1 MTFKEGELMKEDLK
15 KEIESWLVR
24 LGYSFNRGL
33 YGKVAKMSFYRP
45 SYKVMADIVL
55 DSIKIT
61 NPDLNPNEAWSY
73 TTNFVNGMKG
83 NLITNNNYFQ
93 SALKNGLY
101 NRINNKQDNEI
112 HLLSSRN
119 GFEKNSYTYLK
130 NIRISNGKENKIF
143 DFTLLINGFP
153 IILIKVIDKNE
164 LSFKRAFIDLET
176 DFEEFPM
183 FFNFNKLI
191 LVTDGTTYKLGSI
204 FDFPE
209 DYLTFEASSTSSSG
223 KTDYSFKE
231 LEEVLSSQN
240 ILDFLKNNKDSSQ
253 VLEYIENKAKR
264 SEELE
269 RPTRQDLNLEN
280 VTLDKDNGFI
290 KDEKEDIEAYEE
302 DEELN
307 FLAGIFNP
315 DLEEVLESDDFKKRL
330 EKAREVPDFK
340 ENKAYIEEIQ
350 NSEDMGVVETFVKA
364 NERLVLKEV
373 SRYLRY
379 QTTSVDFD
387 DLYQLGYIGLLKAAK
402 RFDLSMDNE
411 FSTYAIYWIR
421 QTIMRGIQDD
431 SLVIRVPA
439 HRWDSLSKLKR
450 LESAS
455 EINFN
460 KVDYEWISKE
470 LDISME
476 KLLELIIIR
485 NTFMNNTSL
494 DIPVGVDEDTNLG
507 DFIADNDYSV
517 EDLIISSNLKDNL
530 NELLGTLD
538 PRSRA
543 VIIKRFGLNSG
554 EPMTLEQVGKEFDV
568 TRERIRQIEAKA
580 LRKLRHPSRI
590 KKLKD
595 YCEG

>member
-1 MTFKEGELMKEDLK
+1 MKEDLK
-15 KEIESWLVR
+15 KEIESWLEAI
-24 LGYSFNRGL
+24 GYSFDREL

-55 DSIKIT
+55 NSIKIT

-73 TTNFVNGMKG
+73 TRNFVNGMKG

-93 SALKNGLY
+93 SVLRDGLY
-101 NRINNKQDNEI
+101 NRVNNIQDNEI

-119 GFEKNSYTYLK
+119 GFEKNSYAYLK
-130 NIRISNGKENKIF
+130 DIRISNNRENKIF
-143 DFTLLINGFP
+143 DFILLINGFP
-153 IILIKVIDKNE
+153 LILIKLVEKNE
-164 LSFKRAFIDLET
+164 LSFERDFIDLET
-176 DFEEFPM
+176 DFEKFSM
-183 FFNFNKLI
+183 FFNFNKFI

-209 DYLTFEASSTSSSG
+209 DYLTFEADSINSSEEA
-223 KTDYSFKE
+223 DYSFKQ
-231 LEEVLSSQN
+231 LEDILSSQN

-253 VLEYIENKAKR
+253 VLEYIKNKSKIIKDI
-264 SEELE
+264 EEVKG
-269 RPTRQDLNLEN
+269 QDFDFKK
-280 VTLDKDNGFI
+280 VALDKKREFI
-290 KDEKEDIEAYEE
+290 KDEKDDIEAYEE

-307 FLAGIFNP
+307 FLAEIFNP

-330 EKAREVPDFK
+330 EKVREVPDFK

-350 NSEDMGVVETFVKA
+350 NNEDMGVVETFVKA

-431 SLVIRVPA
+431 SLVIRLPV

-450 LESAS
+450 LESVS
-455 EINFN
+455 ETSFN
-460 KVDYEWISKE
+460 KIDYEWISEE
-470 LDISME
+470 LDLSME

-507 DFIADNDYSV
+507 DFISDDYSI
-517 EDLIISSNLKDNL
+517 EDLIISSDLKNNL
-530 NELLGTLD
+530 NELLDTLD

-543 VIIKRFGLNSG
+543 VIIKRFGLNGG
-554 EPMTLEQVGKEFDV
+554 EPMSLEEIGKEFDV

-580 LRKLRHPSRI
+580 LRKLRYPTRI

>member
-1 MTFKEGELMKEDLK
+1 MEEDLK
-15 KEIESWLVR
+15 NKKESWLIT
-24 LGYSFNRGL
+24 LGYSCDREL

-101 NRINNKQDNEI
+101 NRINNKQNNEI

-209 DYLTFEASSTSSSG
+209 DYLTFEASSTSSSE
-223 KTDYSFKE
+223 KSDYSFKK
-231 LEEVLSSQN
+231 LEDMLSSQN

-253 VLEYIENKAKR
+253 INEYIKNKSKR
-264 SEELE
+264 IEELD
-269 RPTRQDLNLEN
+269 RPIRQDLDLEN
-280 VTLDKDNGFI
+280 ETLDKENESI
-290 KDEKEDIEAYEE
+290 KGEKEDIESY
-302 DEELN
+302 EELN
-307 FLAGIFNP
+307 FLAELFNS

-350 NSEDMGVVETFVKA
+350 NSKDMDVVETFVKA

-373 SRYLRY
+373 NRYLRY
-379 QTTSVDFD
+379 QTTSMDFD
-387 DLYQLGYIGLLKAAK
+387 DLYQLGYIGLLKAAE
-402 RFDLSMDNE
+402 RYDLNMDNE

-421 QTIMRGIQDD
+421 QVIMRGIQDD
-431 SLVIRVPA
+431 SLVIRLPV
-439 HRWDSLSKLKR
+439 HRWGSLSKLKR
-450 LESAS
+450 LESIS
-455 EINFN
+455 ESNF
-460 KVDYEWISKE
+460 KGIDYEWISDQ
-470 LDISME
+470 LGLTME
-476 KLLELIIIR
+476 KTLELIMIR

-507 DFIADNDYSV
+507 DFIADDDYSV
-517 EDLIISSNLKDNL
+517 EDLIISSDLKDNL
-530 NELLGTLD
+530 NELLDTLD

>member
-1 MTFKEGELMKEDLK
+1 MKEDLK

>member
-1 MTFKEGELMKEDLK
+1 MKEDLK
-15 KEIESWLVR
+15 NEIESWLEAI
-24 LGYSFNRGL
+24 GYSFDREL

-55 DSIKIT
+55 NSIKIT

-73 TTNFVNGMKG
+73 TRNFVNGMKG

-93 SALKNGLY
+93 SVLRDGLY
-101 NRINNKQDNEI
+101 NRVNNIQDNEI

-119 GFEKNSYTYLK
+119 GFEKNSYAYLK
-130 NIRISNGKENKIF
+130 DIRISNNRENKIF
-143 DFTLLINGFP
+143 DFILLINGFP
-153 IILIKVIDKNE
+153 LILIKLVEKNE
-164 LSFKRAFIDLET
+164 LSFERDFIDLET
-176 DFEEFPM
+176 DFEKFSM
-183 FFNFNKLI
+183 FFNFNKFI

-209 DYLTFEASSTSSSG
+209 DYLTFEADSINSSEEA
-223 KTDYSFKE
+223 DYSFKQ
-231 LEEVLSSQN
+231 LEDILSSQN

-253 VLEYIENKAKR
+253 VLEYIKNKSKIIKDI
-264 SEELE
+264 EEVKG
-269 RPTRQDLNLEN
+269 QDFDFKK
-280 VTLDKDNGFI
+280 VALDKKREFI
-290 KDEKEDIEAYEE
+290 KDEKDDIEAYEE

-307 FLAGIFNP
+307 FLAEIFNP

-330 EKAREVPDFK
+330 EKVREVPDFK

-350 NSEDMGVVETFVKA
+350 NNEDMGVVETFVKA

-431 SLVIRVPA
+431 SLVIRLPV

-450 LESAS
+450 LESVS
-455 EINFN
+455 ETSFN
-460 KVDYEWISKE
+460 KIDYEWISEE
-470 LDISME
+470 LDLSME

-507 DFIADNDYSV
+507 DFIADDYSI
-517 EDLIISSNLKDNL
+517 EDLIISSDLKNNL
-530 NELLGTLD
+530 NELLDTLD

-543 VIIKRFGLNSG
+543 VIIKRFGLNGG
-554 EPMTLEQVGKEFDV
+554 EPMTLEEIGKEFDV

-580 LRKLRHPSRI
+580 LRKLRHPTRI

>member
-1 MTFKEGELMKEDLK
+1 MKEDLK
-15 KEIESWLVR
+15 KEIKSWLVR
-24 LGYSFNRGL
+24 LDYSFNREL
-33 YGKVAKMSFYRP
+33 YSKVAKMSFYRP
-45 SYKVMADIVL
+45 SYKDMANIVL
-55 DSIKIT
+55 NSIKTT

-73 TTNFVNGMKG
+73 TTHFVNGMKG

-93 SALKNGLY
+93 SVLRNGLY
-101 NRINNKQDNEI
+101 SPVNNIQDKEL
-112 HLLSSRN
+112 HLLSSTN
-119 GFEKNSYTYLK
+119 GLEKNSYNYLN
-130 NIRISNGKENKIF
+130 NIRISNSREHKIF
-143 DFTLLINGFP
+143 DFILLINEFP
-153 IILIKVIDKNE
+153 LILIKLTEKNE
-164 LSFKRAFIDLET
+164 LSLERAFIDLET

-183 FFNFNKLI
+183 FFNFNKFI
-191 LVTDGTTYKLGSI
+191 LLTDGSTYKLGSI

-209 DYLTFEASSTSSSG
+209 DYLTF
-223 KTDYSFKE
+223 KTDSIDYCGEFDYSFKQ
-231 LEEVLSSQN
+231 LEELLSSQN

-253 VLEYIENKAKR
+253 VLEYIKNKSKIIKDI
-264 SEELE
+264 EEVKG
-269 RPTRQDLNLEN
+269 QDFDFKK
-280 VTLDKDNGFI
+280 VALDKKREFI
-290 KDEKEDIEAYEE
+290 KDEKDDIEAYEE

-307 FLAGIFNP
+307 FLAEIFNP

-330 EKAREVPDFK
+330 EKVREVPDFK

-350 NSEDMGVVETFVKA
+350 NNEDMGVVETFVKA

-431 SLVIRVPA
+431 SLVIRLPV

-450 LESAS
+450 LESVS
-455 EINFN
+455 ETSFN
-460 KVDYEWISKE
+460 KIDYEWISEE
-470 LDISME
+470 LDLSME

-507 DFIADNDYSV
+507 DFIADDYSI
-517 EDLIISSNLKDNL
+517 EDLIISSDLKNNL
-530 NELLGTLD
+530 NELLDTLD

-543 VIIKRFGLNSG
+543 VIIKRFGLNGG
-554 EPMTLEQVGKEFDV
+554 EPMTLEEIGKEFDV

-580 LRKLRHPSRI
+580 LRKLRHPTRI

>member
-1 MTFKEGELMKEDLK
+1 MKEDLK
-15 KEIESWLVR
+15 NEIESWLEAI
-24 LGYSFNRGL
+24 GYSFDREL

-55 DSIKIT
+55 NSIKIT

-73 TTNFVNGMKG
+73 TRNFVNGMKG

-93 SALKNGLY
+93 SVLRDGLY
-101 NRINNKQDNEI
+101 NRVNNIQDNDI

-119 GFEKNSYTYLK
+119 GFEKNSYAYLK
-130 NIRISNGKENKIF
+130 DIRISNNKENKIF
-143 DFTLLINGFP
+143 DFILLINGFP
-153 IILIKVIDKNE
+153 LILIKLVEKNE
-164 LSFKRAFIDLET
+164 LSFERDFIDLET
-176 DFEEFPM
+176 DFEKFSM
-183 FFNFNKLI
+183 FFNFNKFI

-209 DYLTFEASSTSSSG
+209 DYLTFEADSINSSEEA
-223 KTDYSFKE
+223 DYSFKQ
-231 LEEVLSSQN
+231 LEDILSSQN

-253 VLEYIENKAKR
+253 VLEYIKNKSKIIKDI
-264 SEELE
+264 EEVKG
-269 RPTRQDLNLEN
+269 QDFDFKK
-280 VTLDKDNGFI
+280 VALDKKREFI
-290 KDEKEDIEAYEE
+290 KDEKDDIEAYEE

-307 FLAGIFNP
+307 FLAEIFNP

-330 EKAREVPDFK
+330 EKVREVPDFK

-350 NSEDMGVVETFVKA
+350 NNEDMGVVETFVKA

-431 SLVIRVPA
+431 SLVIRLPV

-450 LESAS
+450 LESVS
-455 EINFN
+455 ETSFN
-460 KVDYEWISKE
+460 KIDYEWISEE
-470 LDISME
+470 LDLSME

-507 DFIADNDYSV
+507 DFISDDYSI
-517 EDLIISSNLKDNL
+517 EDLIISSDLKNNL
-530 NELLGTLD
+530 NELLDTLD

-543 VIIKRFGLNSG
+543 VIIKRFGLNGG
-554 EPMTLEQVGKEFDV
+554 EPMTLEEIGKEFDV

-580 LRKLRHPSRI
+580 LRKLRYPTRI

>member
-1 MTFKEGELMKEDLK
+1 MKEDLK
-15 KEIESWLVR
+15 KEIESWLEAI
-24 LGYSFNRGL
+24 GYSFDREL

-55 DSIKIT
+55 NSIKIT

-73 TTNFVNGMKG
+73 TRNFVNGMKG

-93 SALKNGLY
+93 SVLRDGLY
-101 NRINNKQDNEI
+101 NRVNNIQDNEI

-119 GFEKNSYTYLK
+119 GFEKNSYAYLK
-130 NIRISNGKENKIF
+130 DIRISNNRENKIF
-143 DFTLLINGFP
+143 DFILLINGFP
-153 IILIKVIDKNE
+153 LILIKLVEKNE
-164 LSFKRAFIDLET
+164 LSFERDFIDLET
-176 DFEEFPM
+176 DFEKFSM
-183 FFNFNKLI
+183 FFNFNKFI

-209 DYLTFEASSTSSSG
+209 DYLTFEADSINSSEEA
-223 KTDYSFKE
+223 DYSFKQ
-231 LEEVLSSQN
+231 LEDILSSQN

-253 VLEYIENKAKR
+253 VLEYIKNKSKIIKDI
-264 SEELE
+264 EEVKG
-269 RPTRQDLNLEN
+269 QDFDFKK
-280 VTLDKDNGFI
+280 VALDKKREFI
-290 KDEKEDIEAYEE
+290 KDEKDDIEAYEE

-307 FLAGIFNP
+307 FLAEIFNP

-330 EKAREVPDFK
+330 EKVREVPDFK

-350 NSEDMGVVETFVKA
+350 NNEDMGVVETFVKA

-431 SLVIRVPA
+431 SLVIRLPV

-450 LESAS
+450 LESVS
-455 EINFN
+455 ETSFN
-460 KVDYEWISKE
+460 KIDYEWISEE
-470 LDISME
+470 LDLSME

-507 DFIADNDYSV
+507 DFIADDYSI
-517 EDLIISSNLKDNL
+517 EDLIISSDLKNNL
-530 NELLGTLD
+530 NELLDTLD

-543 VIIKRFGLNSG
+543 VIIKRFGLNGG
-554 EPMTLEQVGKEFDV
+554 EPMTLEEIGKEFDV

-580 LRKLRHPSRI
+580 LRKLRYPTRI

>member
-1 MTFKEGELMKEDLK
+1 MKEDLK
-15 KEIESWLVR
+15 KEIESWLEAI
-24 LGYSFNRGL
+24 GYSFDREL

-55 DSIKIT
+55 NSIKIT

-73 TTNFVNGMKG
+73 TRNFVNGMKG

-93 SALKNGLY
+93 SVLRDGLY
-101 NRINNKQDNEI
+101 NRVNNIQDNEI

-119 GFEKNSYTYLK
+119 GFEKNSYAYLK
-130 NIRISNGKENKIF
+130 DIRISNNRENKIF
-143 DFTLLINGFP
+143 DFILLINGFP
-153 IILIKVIDKNE
+153 LILIKLVEKNE
-164 LSFKRAFIDLET
+164 LSFERDFIDLET
-176 DFEEFPM
+176 DFEKFSM
-183 FFNFNKLI
+183 FFNFNKFI

-209 DYLTFEASSTSSSG
+209 DYLTFEADSINSSEEA
-223 KTDYSFKE
+223 DYSFKQ
-231 LEEVLSSQN
+231 LEDILSSQN

-253 VLEYIENKAKR
+253 VLEYIKNKSKIIKDI
-264 SEELE
+264 EEVKG
-269 RPTRQDLNLEN
+269 QDFDFKK
-280 VTLDKDNGFI
+280 VALDKKREFI
-290 KDEKEDIEAYEE
+290 KDEKDDIEAYEE

-307 FLAGIFNP
+307 FLAEIFNP

-330 EKAREVPDFK
+330 EKVREVPDFK

-431 SLVIRVPA
+431 SLVIRLPV

-450 LESAS
+450 LESVS
-455 EINFN
+455 ETSFN
-460 KVDYEWISKE
+460 KIDYEWISEE
-470 LDISME
+470 LDLSME

-507 DFIADNDYSV
+507 DFIADDYSI
-517 EDLIISSNLKDNL
+517 EDLIISSDLKNNL
-530 NELLGTLD
+530 NELLDTLD

-543 VIIKRFGLNSG
+543 VIIKRFGLNGG
-554 EPMTLEQVGKEFDV
+554 EPMTLEEIGKEFDV

-580 LRKLRHPSRI
+580 LRKLRHPTRI

>member
-1 MTFKEGELMKEDLK
+1 MKEDLK
-15 KEIESWLVR
+15 KEIESWLEAI
-24 LGYSFNRGL
+24 GYSFDREL

-55 DSIKIT
+55 NSIKIT

-73 TTNFVNGMKG
+73 TRNFVNGMKG

-93 SALKNGLY
+93 SVLRDGLY
-101 NRINNKQDNEI
+101 NRVNNIQDNEI

-119 GFEKNSYTYLK
+119 GFEKNSYAYLK
-130 NIRISNGKENKIF
+130 DIRISNNRENKIF
-143 DFTLLINGFP
+143 DFILLINGFP
-153 IILIKVIDKNE
+153 LILIKLVEKNE
-164 LSFKRAFIDLET
+164 LSFERDFIDLET
-176 DFEEFPM
+176 DFEKFSM
-183 FFNFNKLI
+183 FFNFNKFI

-209 DYLTFEASSTSSSG
+209 DYLTFEADSINSSEEA
-223 KTDYSFKE
+223 DYSFKQ
-231 LEEVLSSQN
+231 LEDILSSQN

-253 VLEYIENKAKR
+253 VLEYIKNKSKIIKDI
-264 SEELE
+264 EEVKG
-269 RPTRQDLNLEN
+269 QDFDFKK
-280 VTLDKDNGFI
+280 VALDKKREFI
-290 KDEKEDIEAYEE
+290 KDEKDDIEAYEE

-307 FLAGIFNP
+307 FLAEIFNP

-330 EKAREVPDFK
+330 EKVREVPDFK

-350 NSEDMGVVETFVKA
+350 NNEDMGVVETFVKA

-431 SLVIRVPA
+431 SLVIRLPV

-450 LESAS
+450 LESVS
-455 EINFN
+455 ETSFN
-460 KVDYEWISKE
+460 KIDYEWISEE
-470 LDISME
+470 LDLSME

-507 DFIADNDYSV
+507 DFIADDYSI
-517 EDLIISSNLKDNL
+517 EDLIISSDLKNNL
-530 NELLGTLD
+530 NELLDTLD

-543 VIIKRFGLNSG
+543 VIIKRFGLNGG
-554 EPMTLEQVGKEFDV
+554 EPMTLEEIGKEFDV

-580 LRKLRHPSRI
+580 LRKLRHPTRI

>member
-1 MTFKEGELMKEDLK
+1 MKEDLK

-364 NERLVLKEV
+364 NERLVLKDV

>member
-1 MTFKEGELMKEDLK
+1 MKEDLK
-15 KEIESWLVR
+15 NEIESWLEAI
-24 LGYSFNRGL
+24 GYSFDREL

-55 DSIKIT
+55 NSIKIT

-73 TTNFVNGMKG
+73 TRNFVNGMKG

-93 SALKNGLY
+93 SVLRDGLY
-101 NRINNKQDNEI
+101 NRVNNIQDNDI

-119 GFEKNSYTYLK
+119 GFEKNSYAYLK
-130 NIRISNGKENKIF
+130 DIRISNNRENKIF
-143 DFTLLINGFP
+143 DFILLINGFP
-153 IILIKVIDKNE
+153 LILIKLVEKNE
-164 LSFKRAFIDLET
+164 LSFERDFIDLET
-176 DFEEFPM
+176 DFEKFSM
-183 FFNFNKLI
+183 FFNFNKFI

-209 DYLTFEASSTSSSG
+209 DYLTFEADSINSSEEA
-223 KTDYSFKE
+223 DYSFKQ
-231 LEEVLSSQN
+231 LEDILSSQN

-253 VLEYIENKAKR
+253 VLEYIKNKSKIIKDI
-264 SEELE
+264 EEVKG
-269 RPTRQDLNLEN
+269 QDFDFKK
-280 VTLDKDNGFI
+280 VALDKKREFI
-290 KDEKEDIEAYEE
+290 KDEKDDIEAYEE

-307 FLAGIFNP
+307 FLAEIFNP

-330 EKAREVPDFK
+330 EKVREVPDFK

-350 NSEDMGVVETFVKA
+350 NNEDMGVVETFVKA

-431 SLVIRVPA
+431 SLVIRLPV

-450 LESAS
+450 LESVS
-455 EINFN
+455 ETSFN
-460 KVDYEWISKE
+460 KIDYEWISEE
-470 LDISME
+470 LDLSME

-507 DFIADNDYSV
+507 DFIADDYSI
-517 EDLIISSNLKDNL
+517 EDLIISSDLKNNL
-530 NELLGTLD
+530 NELLDTLD

-543 VIIKRFGLNSG
+543 VIIKRFGLNGG
-554 EPMTLEQVGKEFDV
+554 EPMTLEEIGKEFDV

-580 LRKLRHPSRI
+580 LRKLRHPTRI

>member
-1 MTFKEGELMKEDLK
+1 MKEDLK
-15 KEIESWLVR
+15 KEIESWLEAI
-24 LGYSFNRGL
+24 GYSFDREL

-55 DSIKIT
+55 NSIKIT

-73 TTNFVNGMKG
+73 TRNFVNGMKG

-93 SALKNGLY
+93 SVLRDGLY
-101 NRINNKQDNEI
+101 NRVNNIQDNDI

-119 GFEKNSYTYLK
+119 GFEKNSYAYLK
-130 NIRISNGKENKIF
+130 DIRISNNRENKIF
-143 DFTLLINGFP
+143 DFILLINGFP
-153 IILIKVIDKNE
+153 LILIKLVEKNE
-164 LSFKRAFIDLET
+164 LSFERDFIDLET
-176 DFEEFPM
+176 DFEKFSM
-183 FFNFNKLI
+183 FFNFNKFI

-209 DYLTFEASSTSSSG
+209 DYLTFEADSINSSEEA
-223 KTDYSFKE
+223 DYSFKQ
-231 LEEVLSSQN
+231 LEDILSSQN

-253 VLEYIENKAKR
+253 VLEYIKNKSKIIKDI
-264 SEELE
+264 EEVKG
-269 RPTRQDLNLEN
+269 QDFDFKK
-280 VTLDKDNGFI
+280 VALDKKREFI
-290 KDEKEDIEAYEE
+290 KDEKDDIEAYEE

-307 FLAGIFNP
+307 FLAEIFNP

-330 EKAREVPDFK
+330 EKVREVPDFK

-350 NSEDMGVVETFVKA
+350 NNEDMGVVETFVKA

-431 SLVIRVPA
+431 SLVIRLPV

-450 LESAS
+450 LESVS
-455 EINFN
+455 ETSFN
-460 KVDYEWISKE
+460 KIDYEWISEE
-470 LDISME
+470 LDLSME

-507 DFIADNDYSV
+507 DFIADDYSI
-517 EDLIISSNLKDNL
+517 EDLIISSDLKNNL
-530 NELLGTLD
+530 NELLDTLD

-543 VIIKRFGLNSG
+543 VIIKRFGLNGG
-554 EPMTLEQVGKEFDV
+554 EPMTLEEIGKEFDV

-580 LRKLRHPSRI
+580 LRKLRHPTRI

>member
-1 MTFKEGELMKEDLK
+1 MKEDLK

-33 YGKVAKMSFYRP
+33 YSKVAKMSFYRP
-45 SYKVMADIVL
+45 SYKDMANIVL
-55 DSIKIT
+55 NSIKTT

-73 TTNFVNGMKG
+73 TTHFVNGMKG

-93 SALKNGLY
+93 SVLRDGLY
-101 NRINNKQDNEI
+101 SPVNNIQDKDL
-112 HLLSSRN
+112 HLLSSTN
-119 GFEKNSYTYLK
+119 GLEKNSYNYLN
-130 NIRISNGKENKIF
+130 NIRISNSREHKIF
-143 DFTLLINGFP
+143 DFILLINEFP
-153 IILIKVIDKNE
+153 LILIKLIEKND
-164 LSFKRAFIDLET
+164 LSLERAFIDLET

-183 FFNFNKLI
+183 FFNFNKFI
-191 LVTDGTTYKLGSI
+191 LLTDGSNYKLGSI
-204 FDFPE
+204 FDFTE
-209 DYLTFEASSTSSSG
+209 DYLTFEVNSVSSSG

-330 EKAREVPDFK
+330 EKVREVPDFK

-460 KVDYEWISKE
+460 KVDYEWIRKE

>member
-1 MTFKEGELMKEDLK
+1 MKEDLK
-15 KEIESWLVR
+15 KEIESWLEAI
-24 LGYSFNRGL
+24 GYSFDREL

-55 DSIKIT
+55 NSIKIT

-73 TTNFVNGMKG
+73 TRNFVNGMKG

-93 SALKNGLY
+93 SVLRDGLY
-101 NRINNKQDNEI
+101 NRVNNIQDNEI

-119 GFEKNSYTYLK
+119 GFEKNSYAYLK
-130 NIRISNGKENKIF
+130 DIRISNNRENKIF
-143 DFTLLINGFP
+143 DFILLINGFP
-153 IILIKVIDKNE
+153 LILIKLVEKNE
-164 LSFKRAFIDLET
+164 LSFERDFIDLET
-176 DFEEFPM
+176 DFEKFSM
-183 FFNFNKLI
+183 FFNFNKFI

-209 DYLTFEASSTSSSG
+209 DYLTFEADSINSSEEA
-223 KTDYSFKE
+223 DYSFKQ
-231 LEEVLSSQN
+231 LEDILSSQN

-253 VLEYIENKAKR
+253 VLEYIKNKSKIIKDI
-264 SEELE
+264 EEVKG
-269 RPTRQDLNLEN
+269 QDFDFKK
-280 VTLDKDNGFI
+280 VALDKKREFI
-290 KDEKEDIEAYEE
+290 KDEKDDIEAYEE

-307 FLAGIFNP
+307 FLAEIFNP

-330 EKAREVPDFK
+330 EKVREVPDFK

-350 NSEDMGVVETFVKA
+350 NNEDMGVVETFVKA

-507 DFIADNDYSV
+507 DFIADDYSI
-517 EDLIISSNLKDNL
+517 EDLIISSDLKNNL
-530 NELLGTLD
+530 NELLDTLD

-543 VIIKRFGLNSG
+543 VIIKRFGLNGG
-554 EPMTLEQVGKEFDV
+554 EPMTLEEIGKEFDV

-580 LRKLRHPSRI
+580 LRKLRHPTRI

>member
-1 MTFKEGELMKEDLK
+1 MKEDLK
-15 KEIESWLVR
+15 KEIESWLEAI
-24 LGYSFNRGL
+24 GYSFDREL

-55 DSIKIT
+55 NSIKIT

-73 TTNFVNGMKG
+73 TRNFVNGMKG

-93 SALKNGLY
+93 SVLRDGLY
-101 NRINNKQDNEI
+101 NRVNNIQDNEI

-119 GFEKNSYTYLK
+119 GFEKNSYAYLK
-130 NIRISNGKENKIF
+130 DIRISNNKENKIF
-143 DFTLLINGFP
+143 DFILLINGFP
-153 IILIKVIDKNE
+153 LILIKLVEKNE
-164 LSFKRAFIDLET
+164 LSFERDFIDLET
-176 DFEEFPM
+176 DFEKFSM
-183 FFNFNKLI
+183 FFNFNKFI

-209 DYLTFEASSTSSSG
+209 DYLTFEADSINSSEEA
-223 KTDYSFKE
+223 DYSFKQ
-231 LEEVLSSQN
+231 LEDILSSQN

-253 VLEYIENKAKR
+253 VLEYIKNKSKIIKDI
-264 SEELE
+264 EEVKG
-269 RPTRQDLNLEN
+269 QDFDFKK
-280 VTLDKDNGFI
+280 VALDKKREFI
-290 KDEKEDIEAYEE
+290 KDEKDDIEAYEE

-307 FLAGIFNP
+307 FLAEIFNP

-330 EKAREVPDFK
+330 EKVREVPDFK

-350 NSEDMGVVETFVKA
+350 NNEDMGVVETFVKA

-431 SLVIRVPA
+431 SLVIRLPV

-450 LESAS
+450 LESVS
-455 EINFN
+455 ETSFN
-460 KVDYEWISKE
+460 KIDYEWISEE
-470 LDISME
+470 LDLSME

-507 DFIADNDYSV
+507 DFIADDYSI
-517 EDLIISSNLKDNL
+517 EDLIISSDLKNNL
-530 NELLGTLD
+530 NELLDTLD

-543 VIIKRFGLNSG
+543 VIIKRFGLNGG
-554 EPMTLEQVGKEFDV
+554 EPMTLEEIGKEFDV

-580 LRKLRHPSRI
+580 LRKLRYPTRI

>member
-1 MTFKEGELMKEDLK
+1 MKEDLK
-15 KEIESWLVR
+15 KEIESWLEAI
-24 LGYSFNRGL
+24 GYSFDREL

-55 DSIKIT
+55 NSIKIT

-73 TTNFVNGMKG
+73 TRNFVNGMKG

-93 SALKNGLY
+93 SVLRDGLY
-101 NRINNKQDNEI
+101 NRVNNIQDNEI

-119 GFEKNSYTYLK
+119 GFEKNSYAYLK
-130 NIRISNGKENKIF
+130 DIRISNNRENKIF
-143 DFTLLINGFP
+143 DFILLINGFP
-153 IILIKVIDKNE
+153 LILIKLVEKNE
-164 LSFKRAFIDLET
+164 LSFERDFIDLET
-176 DFEEFPM
+176 DFEKFSM
-183 FFNFNKLI
+183 FFNFNKFI

-209 DYLTFEASSTSSSG
+209 DYLTFEADSINSSEEA
-223 KTDYSFKE
+223 DYSFKQ
-231 LEEVLSSQN
+231 LEDILSSQN

-253 VLEYIENKAKR
+253 VLEYIKNKSKIIKDI
-264 SEELE
+264 EEVKG
-269 RPTRQDLNLEN
+269 QDFDFKK
-280 VTLDKDNGFI
+280 VALDKKREFI
-290 KDEKEDIEAYEE
+290 KDEKDDIEAYEE

-307 FLAGIFNP
+307 FLAEIFNP

-330 EKAREVPDFK
+330 EKVREVPDFK

-350 NSEDMGVVETFVKA
+350 NNEDMGVVETFVKA

-431 SLVIRVPA
+431 SLVIRLPV

-450 LESAS
+450 LESVS
-455 EINFN
+455 ETSFN
-460 KVDYEWISKE
+460 KIDYEWISEE
-470 LDISME
+470 LDLSME

-507 DFIADNDYSV
+507 DFIADDYSI
-517 EDLIISSNLKDNL
+517 EDLIISSDLKNNL
-530 NELLGTLD
+530 NELLDTLD

-543 VIIKRFGLNSG
+543 VIIKRFGLNGG
-554 EPMTLEQVGKEFDV
+554 EPMSLEEIGKEFDV

-580 LRKLRHPSRI
+580 LRKLRYPTRI